1 MKLNGLIFACSYV
14 DASSHW
20 QPWHRQN
27 QPWQRG
33 EQGFNHGDYIE
44 CELDDEN
51 EYVTATCSSANGRS
65 CTSGLDPDL
74 YKLSESDY
82 WKASHSI
89 KCVADENVRITNE
102 CEKVKASDF
111 G

>member
-1 MKLNGLIFACSYV
+1 MKLNGLIFAGSYV
-14 DASSHW
+14 DASSYW

-27 QPWQRG
+27 LPWKRG

-44 CELDDEN
+44 CELNDRY
-51 EYVTATCSSANGRS
+51 EYVTATCSSANGRN
-65 CTSGLDPDL
+65 CISGLDPDL
-74 YKLSESDY
+74 YKLSESDN

-102 CEKVKASDF
+102 CEKFKASDF